1 MTPTPIG
8 ALLGKHWSIICNPK
22 KGDASI
28 KCQTTTQVGQRA
40 GWDKKTHDAFS
51 CPNSAFLDKQGSWAG
66 GSWAEKTCSLSSAFL
81 RGHTGTERELR
92 AQRGEVQGRFR
103 SSGRRRQHAL
113 LQPILVQRWLAI
125 RSDALIAGC
134 RTAANGVGAAL
145 TQFGSLC
152 TSGAC
157 GSKRAICGAG
167 LS

>member
-66 GSWAEKTCSLSSAFL
+66 GSWAEKTCSLTVFQPVISYSTTLTPHDFL
-81 RGHTGTERELR
+81 SMAIDDLSFVVITSTRYC
-92 AQRGEVQGRFR
+92 QRVQ
-103 SSGRRRQHAL
+103 
-113 LQPILVQRWLAI
+113 
-125 RSDALIAGC
+125 
-134 RTAANGVGAAL
+134 
-145 TQFGSLC
+145 
-152 TSGAC
+152 
-157 GSKRAICGAG
+157 K
-167 LS
+167 